1 MVSSARTI
9 RQYCSVC
16 KATLDMGVVDT
27 VQDHEVTWLKCPRCS
42 GILPHMTSGDDDAS
56 PEAVQTPAE
65 SSGTEASPESGFSEE
80 ERAAAQDYDAGS
92 TYEVGQVVYHR
103 SMNKYGRVAEKTTL
117 PGQRAAIRVVFED
130 DEEMTLR
137 EGA

>member
-42 GILPHMTSGDDDAS
+42 GILPHMTSGDEDTS
-56 PEAVQTPAE
+56 QEAVQTPTE
-65 SSGTEASPESGFSEE
+65 PSGAEASPETGFSEA
-80 ERAAAQDYDAGS
+80 ERAEAQDYDAGS
-92 TYEVGQVVYHR
+92 TFEVGQVIYHR
-103 SMNKYGRVAEKTTL
+103 SMNKFGRVAEKTTL

-130 DEEMTLR
+130 EEEMTLR

>member
-42 GILPHMTSGDDDAS
+42 GILPHMTSSDEESAT
-56 PEAVQTPAE
+56 ETVQQPAE
-65 SSGTEASPESGFSEE
+65 PSGTEASPSGFSEE
-80 ERAAAQDYDAGS
+80 ERSGAVDYDAVS

-103 SMNKYGRVAEKTTL
+103 SMNKFGRVAEKTTL